1 MYYMGT
7 QNFEWKEHNIH
18 SMVSAVNE
26 LLNSL
31 DLRMTFGMSVNMD
44 SKTLFLGQGTEY
56 KTDLQTIGN
65 QLHTMILILI
75 AVRDKQIEYL
85 KLIKTIVN
93 NELIETLDD
102 KISSL
107 SDGK

>member
-1 MYYMGT
+1 MYCMGT

-44 SKTLFLGQGTEY
+44 SKTLYLGQGTEY

-65 QLHTMILILI
+65 QLHTMILILL
-75 AVRDKQIEYL
+75 AVRDKQREYL
-85 KLIKTIVN
+85 ELLRSIVN
-93 NELIETLDD
+93 NELIETLDE
-102 KISSL
+102 KIYSL
-107 SDGK
+107 RD